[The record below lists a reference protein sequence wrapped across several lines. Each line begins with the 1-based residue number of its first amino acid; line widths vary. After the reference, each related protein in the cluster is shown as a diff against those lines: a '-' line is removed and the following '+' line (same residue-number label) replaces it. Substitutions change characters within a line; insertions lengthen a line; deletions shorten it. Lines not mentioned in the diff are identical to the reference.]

1 MHKYA
6 LAAAFVLA
14 LAGPAFAA
22 EFYVALDT
30 STKECR
36 VVTQRPDDRPALM
49 KDDKSPSLKMVGS
62 GAYKSEA
69 EAQKA
74 IQSLTEC
81 NS

>member
-1 MHKYA
+1 MHRYA

-14 LAGPAFAA
+14 LAAPASAA

-30 STKECR
+30 STKECH
-36 VVTQRPDDRPALM
+36 VVTQRPDDRPALLM
-49 KDDKSPSLKMVGS
+49 GDKSPSLKMVGS

-74 IQSLTEC
+74 IHAIPQC

>member
-14 LAGPAFAA
+14 FAGPALAA

-36 VVTQRPDDRPALM
+36 VVTERPDDRPALM
-49 KDDKSPSLKMVGS
+49 TDDKSPSLKMVGS
-62 GAYKSEA
+62 GAYQSEA
-69 EAQKA
+69 EALKA
-74 IQSLTEC
+74 MHVITEC

>member
-1 MHKYA
+1 MHRYA

-14 LAGPAFAA
+14 LAAPALAS

-49 KDDKSPSLKMVGS
+49 TDDKAPTLKMVGS
-62 GAYKSEA
+62 GAYQSEA
-69 EAQKA
+69 EARKA
-74 IQSLTEC
+74 IHVIAEC

>member
-1 MHKYA
+1 MHRDA
-6 LAAAFVLA
+6 LAAAFVLG
-14 LAGPAFAA
+14 LAAPAFAA

-30 STKECR
+30 STRECR

-49 KDDKSPSLKMVGS
+49 TDDKSPSLKMVGS

-74 IQSLTEC
+74 IHAITEC

>member
-1 MHKYA
+1 MHRYA

-14 LAGPAFAA
+14 LAVPAFAA
-22 EFYVALDT
+22 EFYVAFDT

-36 VVTQRPDDRPALM
+36 VVTQRPDDRPAVM
-49 KDDKSPSLKMVGS
+49 TDDDSPALKMVGS

-74 IQSLTEC
+74 IHVIAEC

>member
-1 MHKYA
+1 MHRYA

-14 LAGPAFAA
+14 LAAPAFAA

-30 STKECR
+30 STNECR
-36 VVTQRPDDRPALM
+36 VVTQRPDDRPALLLG
-49 KDDKSPSLKMVGS
+49 DESPSLKMVGS

-74 IQSLTEC
+74 IHAITDC

>member
-14 LAGPAFAA
+14 LTAPAVAA

-30 STKECR
+30 STNECH
-36 VVTQRPDDRPALM
+36 VVTQRPDDRPALLM
-49 KDDKSPSLKMVGS
+49 GDESPSLKMVGS

-74 IQSLTEC
+74 IHAITDC

>member
-1 MHKYA
+1 MHRYA

-14 LAGPAFAA
+14 LTAPAVAA

-30 STKECR
+30 STNECH
-36 VVTQRPDDRPALM
+36 VVTQRPDDRPALLM
-49 KDDKSPSLKMVGS
+49 GDESPSLKMVGS

-74 IQSLTEC
+74 IHAIAEC

>member
-1 MHKYA
+1 MHRYA

-14 LAGPAFAA
+14 LAVPASAS

-36 VVTQRPDDRPALM
+36 VVTQRPDDRPSLLT
-49 KDDKSPSLKMVGS
+49 DDKSPTLKMVGS

-69 EAQKA
+69 EARKA
-74 IQSLTEC
+74 IQVIAEC

>member
-1 MHKYA
+1 MRSR
-6 LAAAFVLA
+6 LTAAAFVLT
-14 LAGPAFAA
+14 LLGPAFAA

-36 VVTQRPDDRPALM
+36 VVTARPDDRPTLM
-49 KDDKSPSLKMVGS
+49 LDANTPSLRMVGS
-62 GAYKSEA
+62 GAYQSEA

-74 IQSLTEC
+74 IRVITEC

>member
-1 MHKYA
+1 MHRYA

-14 LAGPAFAA
+14 LTAPAVAA

-30 STKECR
+30 STNECH
-36 VVTQRPDDRPALM
+36 VVTQRPDDRPALLM
-49 KDDKSPSLKMVGS
+49 GDESPSLKMVGS

-74 IQSLTEC
+74 IHAITEC